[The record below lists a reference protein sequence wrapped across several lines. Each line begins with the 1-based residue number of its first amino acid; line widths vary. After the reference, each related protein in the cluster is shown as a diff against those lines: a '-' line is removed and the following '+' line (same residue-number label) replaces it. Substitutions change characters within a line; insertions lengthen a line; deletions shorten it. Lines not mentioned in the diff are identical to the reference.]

1 MLTEF
6 GLRHPRGE
14 TRHLYGAG
22 ALEGGLAELAPALAG
37 RALFAISSRP
47 VLDLHGARLEAA
59 AAPLGGFA
67 RVLEVADG
75 ERAKSVAE
83 AERLWREL
91 ARAGGRR
98 DSALLAFGGGS
109 VGDLAGWVAASF
121 LRGVEW
127 LQVPT
132 TLLAQVDAAVGGK
145 TAIDLPEAKN
155 AVGAFHHPLAVIADA
170 GWLAT
175 LPRAELRS
183 GLVEA
188 VKTAALL
195 DLALLARLE
204 GDLDRL
210 LAGEPEAL
218 APVAAA
224 AARAK
229 AALVARDPE
238 EAGERRL
245 LNLGHTLG
253 HALEAEIGYGAIAH
267 GDAVAHGLR
276 FALRLSVAGGGDA
289 AFAARVERLLGR
301 LGVPP
306 LPPAGALDV
315 GRLIERI
322 GRDKKARAGGV
333 GWVLVDGPGR
343 GRVDVRLD
351 AGRLRAEL
359 DAWLG
364 ASRAASL

>member
-14 TRHLYGAG
+14 TLHAYGLG
-22 ALEGGLAELAPALAG
+22 ALERGLAALAPSLSG
-37 RALFAISSRP
+37 RALFAVSSRP
-47 VLDLHGARLEAA
+47 ILDLHGPRLETAA
-59 AAPLGGFA
+59 SGLGGSW
-67 RVLEVADG
+67 RVLEVTDG
-75 ERAKSVAE
+75 EPAKSVAE
-83 AERLWREL
+83 AERLWRQL
-91 ARAGGRR
+91 VLAGGRR
-98 DSALLAFGGGS
+98 DSVLIAFGGGS

-155 AVGAFHHPLAVIADA
+155 AVGAFHHPMGVVAEA
-170 GWLAT
+170 GLLAT

-188 VKTAALL
+188 IKTAALL
-195 DLALLARLE
+195 DLELLERIERDLE
-204 GDLDRL
+204 RL
-210 LAGEPEAL
+210 LAGDPETL
-218 APVAAA
+218 APVASS

-229 AALVARDPE
+229 AALVERDPE
-238 EAGERRL
+238 ESGERRL

-276 FALRLSVAGGGDA
+276 FALRLSVAEGGDA
-289 AFAARVERLLGR
+289 AFAGRLERLLGR
-301 LGVPP
+301 LGVPA
-306 LPPAGALDV
+306 LPQPGKLDV
-315 GRLIERI
+315 DRLLERV
-322 GRDKKARAGGV
+322 GRDKKARAGGL
-333 GWVLVDGPGR
+333 GWVLVAGPGR
-343 GRVDVRLD
+343 GRLDVRLS
-351 AGRLRAEL
+351 AERLRGEI

-364 ASRAASL
+364 ERRAGSL